1 MFCSGLEP
9 WTDYWI
15 RMRAVGKSQANSTAL
30 LLSEPT
36 AVIKFTTK
44 QQGTLTYKWSFICLK
59 ATILKQRHLSMDK
72 MVRGIGVKMSFW
84 KRHCGKISNTQMS
97 CCY

>member
-1 MFCSGLEP
+1 MLPSVLEP

-30 LLSEPT
+30 LMSEPT

-44 QQGTLTYKWSFICLK
+44 QQGSSINQRNFMCLK
-59 ATILKQRHLSMDK
+59 AAP
-72 MVRGIGVKMSFW
+72 VYG
-84 KRHCGKISNTQMS
+84 
-97 CCY
+97 

>member
-15 RMRAVGKSQANSTAL
+15 RMRAVGKSQVNSTTL
-30 LLSEPT
+30 LLGEPT

-44 QQGTLTYKWSFICLK
+44 QQGTLIYKWNFMSPK
-59 ATILKQRHLSMDK
+59 APIFMQPNLYMDK
-72 MVRGIGVKMSFW
+72 IFTGVGVK
-84 KRHCGKISNTQMS
+84 I
-97 CCY
+97 